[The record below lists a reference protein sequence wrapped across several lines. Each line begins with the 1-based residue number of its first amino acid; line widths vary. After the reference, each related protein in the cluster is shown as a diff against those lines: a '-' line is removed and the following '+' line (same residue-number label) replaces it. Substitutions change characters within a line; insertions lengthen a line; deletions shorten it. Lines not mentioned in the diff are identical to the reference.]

1 MNRRRQPFFFALLV
15 LLAAGAFICPASSG
29 IAAAFASL
37 HRVWFNAVSIVLAAA
52 PFVLAGALGA
62 FAVERLRLRGAPALL
77 AAVLAPGCDCSMNG
91 FANALADSPPRLA
104 GAALALGAA
113 CNPIALMT
121 TAAVLGPHLVIAR
134 LFGAAVAAF
143 GIWFSWGCAGEAAG
157 HCGPHEVAAGGMCG
171 ITAKLERG
179 LRTLMPAVLVG
190 AIVPILMG
198 ARSLGHASP
207 LMAALFGALLST
219 CSSADPVLASVL
231 ARDAPAQ
238 AAFML
243 ASQCAD
249 VRLLWLVLRS
259 FGVRRM
265 LFVAIAGVCGCAA
278 AALAAR

>member
-15 LLAAGAFICPASSG
+15 LLAAGAFACPASSG

-62 FAVERLRLRGAPALL
+62 FAVERLRLRGAPALF
-77 AAVLAPGCDCSMNG
+77 AAALAPGCDCSMNG
-91 FANALADSPPRLA
+91 FANALADSPPRVA
-104 GAALALGAA
+104 GAALAWGAA

-143 GIWFSWGCAGEAAG
+143 GIWFSWGAGEAAG
-157 HCGPHEVAAGGMCG
+157 HCGPHEVAGGGMCG
-171 ITAKLERG
+171 IAASLERG

-190 AIVPILMG
+190 AVVPILIS

-207 LMAALFGALLST
+207 LMAALFGTLLST

-259 FGVRRM
+259 FGIRRM
-265 LFVAIAGVCGCAA
+265 LFAAIAGVCGCAA
-278 AALAAR
+278 AALTAR